1 MKCWWQ
7 NLIRKDFHI
16 EVIHN
21 NSYVSTKVTFYGGE
35 NRTDYYDDGLPL
47 EKTTWTHSVNLIDS
61 VYRSGKSY
69 YPHVLLEECK
79 CTVVDTA
86 IKRYTRFFSKSFN
99 KKLSLKKL

>member
-1 MKCWWQ
+1 MELKIE
-7 NLIRKDFHI
+7 LI
-16 EVIHN
+16 
-21 NSYVSTKVTFYGGE
+21 TLMM
-35 NRTDYYDDGLPL
+35 DYHSKKQRG
-47 EKTTWTHSVNLIDS
+47 THSVNLIDS